1 MTQDDNTRNKLILY
15 ARVINFMLILNFFK
29 IYFVF
34 SIIFNIFALLGMNY
48 RIFHE
53 LFESNVIFII

>member
-29 IYFVF
+29 TYFVF
-34 SIIFNIFALLGMNY
+34 SIIFNIFAMLGRNY

-53 LFESNVIFII
+53 LLNSL

>member
-29 IYFVF
+29 TYFVF
-34 SIIFNIFALLGMNY
+34 
-48 RIFHE
+48 
-53 LFESNVIFII
+53 